1 VTFAG
6 GWDRRSGPQQELGA
20 VAAGLEI
27 QFIVSQTQV
36 RLRVHENGQFLLQHH
51 QILLLGPGAVPL
63 QADAARA
70 QSQPLHYKSIALTT
84 KF

>member
-1 VTFAG
+1 
-6 GWDRRSGPQQELGA
+6 
-20 VAAGLEI
+20 
-27 QFIVSQTQV
+27 
-36 RLRVHENGQFLLQHH
+36 LLQHH